1 MARRAS
7 LGKENASP
15 QSIHVANWVV
25 GSADNQGVPFT
36 IIDKVNAKGQLQ
48 RAAPALLG
56 LVRGDDSLPGIGQ
69 CNLSS
74 IRLGERTTPAGCFV
88 ASRDWD
94 VNGRK
99 MLWVDYDIAILFH
112 QVIKGAPTERPT
124 KRLDSASPDD
134 NRNSCGCINV
144 PLKFYKSLVSPA
156 CTDIGEI
163 ACILPE
169 TRPARKYSVPVTS
182 KNCRQWLQKPC

>member
-15 QSIHVANWVV
+15 QSIHVSNWVV

-56 LVRGDDSLPGIGQ
+56 LVRGDDSVPGIGQ
-69 CNLSS
+69 CKLLS
-74 IRLGERTTPAGCFV
+74 IRPDERTEPAGRFV
-88 ASRDWD
+88 ASRDRD

-99 MLWVDYDIAILFH
+99 MLWVDYDIVILFH
-112 QVIKGAPTERPT
+112 RVVKDAPTERRSQ
-124 KRLDSASPDD
+124 RLNRASPDD
-134 NRNSCGCINV
+134 NRSSCGCINV
-144 PLKFYKSLVSPA
+144 PLKFYESLVSPA
-156 CTDIGEI
+156 CTDICEI

-169 TRPARKYSVPVTS
+169 TRLA
-182 KNCRQWLQKPC
+182 QKVFGSCNVKKL

>member
-7 LGKENASP
+7 LGKKNGSLQAM
-15 QSIHVANWVV
+15 HVANWVV

-36 IIDKVNAKGQLQ
+36 IIDKVYAKGQLQ

-69 CNLSS
+69 CKLSS
-74 IRLGERTTPAGCFV
+74 IRLGERTEPAGRFV
-88 ASRDWD
+88 VSRDRHA
-94 VNGRK
+94 NGRK

-112 QVIKGAPTERPT
+112 RVIKGAPIERRS
-124 KRLDSASPDD
+124 KRLDSVSPDD
-134 NRNSCGCINV
+134 NRISCGCINV
-144 PLKFYKSLVSPA
+144 PLKFYESLVSFA
-156 CTDIGEI
+156 CTDICEI

-169 TRPARKYSVPVTS
+169 TRLAQEVFGSCIVK
-182 KNCRQWLQKPC
+182 KL